1 MKISIANRK
10 TMKVIRKRRKGIKLT
25 HQTLENLDEERKID
39 RKKMYEEE
47 FKNIKDEYFS
57 FLELNR

>member
-1 MKISIANRK
+1 
-10 TMKVIRKRRKGIKLT
+10 MKVIRKRRKGIKLT